1 MGVAVAIDP
10 FAEID
15 DVEELK
21 LYVVELDGLSGK
33 FEPTVSVKPLS
44 RKLDASAL
52 LTYLECPATF

>member
-44 RKLDASAL
+44 RRSEERRVGK
-52 LTYLECPATF
+52 ECRL